1 MTDGRS
7 RLAIIRIDALEEYL
21 TANGEETEDFGWR
34 HIQSRL
40 ADYLRGF
47 NRFYD
52 AKVPNA
58 TFIDWESADDS

>member
-1 MTDGRS
+1 MPS

-21 TANGEETEDFGWR
+21 TADGEETEDSGWR
-34 HIQSRL
+34 HIEINL
-40 ADYLRGF
+40 IDHLRGF

-58 TFIDWESADDS
+58 TFIDWEDTDDN

>member
-1 MTDGRS
+1 MPS

-21 TANGEETEDFGWR
+21 TADGEETEDSGWR
-34 HIQSRL
+34 HIQIRL

-58 TFIDWESADDS
+58 TVIDWESADDS